1 MKKNELQQIIKEELS
16 NILNEATPSGESN
29 RDAVSKSKLY
39 AVLRSVRSASEVLAK
54 LATKAS
60 GDKTKTA
67 DDLAKETDA
76 ILAKYGLKKLPNFD
90 QLYKARLGRA
100 PGSKED

>member
-16 NILNEATPSGESN
+16 NILNEAVSSREAN
-29 RDAVSKSKLY
+29 RDSVSKSKLY
-39 AVLRSVRSASEVLAK
+39 AVLRSVRSAGEVLNK
-54 LATKAS
+54 LATKAA

-76 ILAKYGLKKLPNFD
+76 ILAKYGLKKLPSFD
-90 QLYKARLGRA
+90 KLYKDRTGRE